1 MKKSFCQAT
10 PGNPL
15 VIAHRGA
22 SKLHRENT
30 LEAFE
35 AAIDLGAD
43 AIEFDVR
50 RCRDGIMVVHHNARV
65 PHSYRRISHL
75 EYADVLRYAKRQKYH
90 VPTLEETLQLCA
102 GRIALDIELKEAGY
116 ESDVVAL
123 ARRYVPVR
131 QLLFKSF
138 DENCVAALRAA
149 CAQATIGLLV
159 GAGTGGSMRAGLK
172 RRSILVR
179 MQQTGADIACLNWN
193 RVTAHQTARLKAAG
207 FLIFAWTVNR
217 RSVAR
222 RLIRLGVDGLIG
234 DRPDRLIAFI
244 NAAMPEEKGSRAD
257 RL

>member
-1 MKKSFCQAT
+1 MKKHFCKSA
-10 PGNPL
+10 PGRPL

-50 RCRDGIMVVHHNARV
+50 RCHDGVMVVHHNARV

-75 EYADVLRYAKRQKYH
+75 DYSEVLRYAGRQKYH
-90 VPTLEETLQLCA
+90 VPTLEETLHLCA
-102 GRIALDIELKEAGY
+102 GKIALDIELKEPGY

-123 ARRYVPVR
+123 ARRYFPLR

-138 DENCVAALRAA
+138 DENCVAALRKTS
-149 CAQATIGLLV
+149 AQATVGLLI
-159 GAGTGGSMRAGLK
+159 GAGRGASMRAGLK
-172 RRSILVR
+172 RRSILTR
-179 MQQTGADIACLNWN
+179 LQQTGADIACLHWN
-193 RVTAHQTARLKAAG
+193 RITAHQTTRLKAG
-207 FLIFAWTVNR
+207 GIPIFAWTVNR
-217 RSVAR
+217 KSVAR

-244 NAAMPEEKGSRAD
+244 TAAMPEGNKQPD
-257 RL
+257 